1 MAILFVD
8 NSGGVFRTE
17 LDTGRTER
25 LADYSQTWTDIAVRP
40 DGSIFAI
47 TFYDLYEL
55 DLDNGTATWIRS
67 LSGTANGLAS
77 DDDGNLYVGSGF
89 RGEGIDVLDAK
100 SFAEIDSIPL
110 TDSTYSAGDIHIQG
124 DTLYY
129 ASGGSE
135 LLTVDLETRSVVD
148 TSYHGIPAL
157 FGLQYE
163 ARTLYGLAG
172 DDVYEIDPDSGEFE
186 LIYTLPIS
194 GSVNGAATL
203 AGVTVEGTRREDTLI
218 ADVGGSTLMG
228 LKGGD
233 ILIGSDAAD
242 TLIGGKGRDY
252 LFGDGGRDKL
262 KGDQGR
268 DTLDG
273 GRGKDTLIGG
283 AGKDVFVFETGDGS
297 VRIRDF
303 EDDVDT
309 IEIEAAMM
317 GRGAKKIGRL
327 LSDFGEI
334 DGGDAVVDFGRKGEI
349 RIDGVTDLSDL
360 RDDIL
365 IY

>member
-1 MAILFVD
+1 M
-8 NSGGVFRTE
+8 
-17 LDTGRTER
+17 
-25 LADYSQTWTDIAVRP
+25 
-40 DGSIFAI
+40 
-47 TFYDLYEL
+47 
-55 DLDNGTATWIRS
+55 
-67 LSGTANGLAS
+67 
-77 DDDGNLYVGSGF
+77 
-89 RGEGIDVLDAK
+89 
-100 SFAEIDSIPL
+100 
-110 TDSTYSAGDIHIQG
+110 
-124 DTLYY
+124 
-129 ASGGSE
+129 
-135 LLTVDLETRSVVD
+135 DLETRSVVD

-172 DDVYEIDPDSGEFE
+172 DDVYEIDPDSGESE

-297 VRIRDF
+297 DRIRDF

-334 DGGDAVVDFGRKGEI
+334 DGGDAVLDFGRKGGNPH
-349 RIDGVTDLSDL
+349 RRRDRSVGPPRRYSDL
-360 RDDIL
+360 LSAKVASHRAKPSALTGGGRGTNDFGQPGCETARRARNERSATPALLHKSAERRSSSFPGGPYSAATTLVSRDEYVPRFVQQSLSSQRTRPTSQTHPLLD
-365 IY
+365 